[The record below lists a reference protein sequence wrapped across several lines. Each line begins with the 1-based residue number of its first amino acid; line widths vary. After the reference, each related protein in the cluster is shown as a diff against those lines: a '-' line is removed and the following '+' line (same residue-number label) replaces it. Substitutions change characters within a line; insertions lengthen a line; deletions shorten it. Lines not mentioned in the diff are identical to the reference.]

1 MAACLFRMKIM
12 LLSMSG
18 KSELYINQR
27 ESEQDVYVALQKDTI
42 DRLQRLS
49 GKVWTD
55 FNAHDPGITILD
67 VLNYALTELDYKLK
81 FPLVDYLTEKGG
93 VFRPEELG
101 LFLPVSVFPINPV
114 TVEDYR
120 KLFLMEIPELENV
133 WIDFDSAKGSYSV
146 HLTLFDF
153 MEGVIPEDV
162 RRRVEKCFM
171 AHRNLCETLEKV
183 DFFKLKNVFLEGEID
198 MWPGTDVTAV
208 LVKIYHQA
216 YAYLARHVNYE
227 GIDVM
232 ECQGV
237 TPDEWLDGPNDRNIR
252 ITTPEKD
259 EVRTETEL
267 YKQLCRV
274 EGVKSIHSF
283 FIREEKGRLV
293 NRFEEPYS
301 LVIPRNLRELEERL
315 IVNVDGIPA
324 SVRFEHFASEFDV
337 NNMISGNYLK
347 VRPAVPFR
355 MDHPSGNWHGI
366 YSHDSVL
373 DDFPDS
379 YGINPS
385 GLSGFADKE
394 RRAKGSQL
402 KAYLSLFDF
411 MFARGLKELNELK
424 HVMKPDDRLNYPVF
438 IPEDFKVLTD
448 DGLLQEAVT
457 DNDSFS
463 RDVLKLKNRY
473 LDMLDG
479 VYGEDSDSA
488 WLNEYNYYD
497 DTEAIRLAQRVRF
510 LKRVPEWGRNRFR
523 ACDWT
528 AGQDGVNVPGIKA
541 YVSVLLDWQYD
552 EGRAVGN
559 IFPAY
564 NLNYLHQNEYE
575 HQLSRMLNADLIPE
589 QMLSQYN
596 VDPVPLLAGPFTA
609 RDYRRMRMTLP
620 YFYNNLL
627 NDDLFRG
634 GIYLENYKIVRV
646 SGQESLLVFRNQER
660 NVWMTLGRSS
670 NREELVEMAN
680 ILRDFLL
687 KLNRESEAMYVV
699 EHQYFNEPEY
709 FVLTVVLAGWSARMV
724 NPRFREICRRLIL
737 SRLPAHIRA
746 DFCWLDI
753 DDMQKFEMAWRQ
765 WRKCMQQN
773 NEVEARV
780 AMREVERVIDDKIRV

>member
-1 MAACLFRMKIM
+1 M
-12 LLSMSG
+12 G
-18 KSELYINQR
+18 K
-27 ESEQDVYVALQKDTI
+27 D
-42 DRLQRLS
+42 
-49 GKVWTD
+49 
-55 FNAHDPGITILD
+55 
-67 VLNYALTELDYKLK
+67 
-81 FPLVDYLTEKGG
+81 
-93 VFRPEELG
+93 
-101 LFLPVSVFPINPV
+101 
-114 TVEDYR
+114 
-120 KLFLMEIPELENV
+120 
-133 WIDFDSAKGSYSV
+133 
-146 HLTLFDF
+146 
-153 MEGVIPEDV
+153 
-162 RRRVEKCFM
+162 
-171 AHRNLCETLEKV
+171 
-183 DFFKLKNVFLEGEID
+183 
-198 MWPGTDVTAV
+198 
-208 LVKIYHQA
+208 
-216 YAYLARHVNYE
+216 
-227 GIDVM
+227 
-232 ECQGV
+232 
-237 TPDEWLDGPNDRNIR
+237 
-252 ITTPEKD
+252 
-259 EVRTETEL
+259 
-267 YKQLCRV
+267 
-274 EGVKSIHSF
+274 
-283 FIREEKGRLV
+283 
-293 NRFEEPYS
+293 
-301 LVIPRNLRELEERL
+301 
-315 IVNVDGIPA
+315 
-324 SVRFEHFASEFDV
+324 
-337 NNMISGNYLK
+337 
-347 VRPAVPFR
+347 
-355 MDHPSGNWHGI
+355 
-366 YSHDSVL
+366 
-373 DDFPDS
+373 
-379 YGINPS
+379 
-385 GLSGFADKE
+385 
-394 RRAKGSQL
+394 
-402 KAYLSLFDF
+402 
-411 MFARGLKELNELK
+411 
-424 HVMKPDDRLNYPVF
+424 
-438 IPEDFKVLTD
+438 
-448 DGLLQEAVT
+448 
-457 DNDSFS
+457 
-463 RDVLKLKNRY
+463 
-473 LDMLDG
+473 
-479 VYGEDSDSA
+479 
-488 WLNEYNYYD
+488 
-497 DTEAIRLAQRVRF
+497 
-510 LKRVPEWGRNRFR
+510 RFR